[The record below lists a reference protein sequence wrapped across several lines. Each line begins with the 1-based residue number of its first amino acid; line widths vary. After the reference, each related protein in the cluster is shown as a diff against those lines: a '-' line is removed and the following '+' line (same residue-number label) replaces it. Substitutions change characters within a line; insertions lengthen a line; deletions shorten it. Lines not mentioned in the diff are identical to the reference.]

1 MRPLITW
8 LAILGYALVALGL
21 PLPLAAVDVAADPV
35 ARMILAAKDR
45 STPFPC
51 MDKPCGC
58 ASAEA
63 CFRDCCCTTPAERLA
78 WSRRHGLE
86 AEVLAALQAR
96 AATPSAPGRS
106 CCASGGCSE
115 PGPVPAEPT
124 AGSCCDTPRDDG
136 DRPAPPTPAPRSR
149 QLTLRAMLAC
159 QGALSS
165 WIAVGASLPPPAFP
179 PLPPARSR
187 ERIEVSDVAIESS
200 PHAPP
205 APPPWAR

>member
-21 PLPLAAVDVAADPV
+21 PLPMAGLDVAGDPV
-35 ARMILAAKDR
+35 ARRILAAKDR

-78 WSRRHGLE
+78 WSKRHGLE
-86 AEVLAALQAR
+86 AEVLAALESR
-96 AATPSAPGRS
+96 AADAPPPRRS
-106 CCASGGCSE
+106 CCASEGCGE
-115 PGPVPAEPT
+115 PGQTPTEQPA
-124 AGSCCDTPRDDG
+124 ASCCDVPRRGG
-136 DRPAPPTPAPRSR
+136 DRSTPPPAPRSR
-149 QLTLRAMLAC
+149 QVTLRAMLAC

-165 WIAVGASLPPPAFP
+165 WIAVGASLPPPRIEP
-179 PLPPARSR
+179 PPPVRSP
-187 ERIEVSDVAIESS
+187 ERIEVPDVAIES
-200 PHAPP
+200 PPLAPP